1 MAKVL
6 VVEDER
12 VVAWNIQETLESFN
26 YTVVAN
32 VASGSQAIDIARET
46 QPDIV
51 LMDIR
56 LTGEM
61 DGITAATQIQSWG
74 IPVVYL
80 TAHADEQTLQR
91 AMATNPFGYL
101 LKPFN
106 RMELHT
112 TIETTLRRSQLE
124 KQLAATQQQ
133 LAVTLNSIGDGT
145 IAIDQQGCITFMN
158 PVAEELTG
166 WQQDEALGSSIQQ
179 VFKLIDSVTRQTI
192 ENPLSQAI
200 QQGRRIRLPDD
211 CLLQTKQGAELQIG
225 DSASPIKNQLGE
237 IIGGVLVFQ
246 DISERKSLE
255 ARLRAQANREYVL
268 NQVIRA
274 IRNSLDLTTI
284 FETAT
289 AEICTLLQADR
300 VSIVQ
305 YLPERAI
312 WLNVSD
318 YLSRPELPN
327 ALGLEI
333 SEQNNEISNRL
344 KRLETFQVTDPSAS
358 TDEINRQY
366 ADIYPGVWLM
376 VPMQINASLWGCLN
390 LIRDDAK
397 GIWQEDEIAI
407 AQTIADQLAI
417 AIHQSQLYVQV
428 RQLSTTLEQQVEQRT
443 AQLQQSLNYEAALKR
458 ITDRVRDSL
467 DEDQIW
473 QSAVE
478 ELAIATGVRGCNAS
492 VYDLPKKIST
502 IKYEYTT
509 FDSSFVGYTPHME
522 NFQEGYNQ
530 LLQGQH
536 FQFCGL
542 TSYQNRPQVAM
553 LACPIMDDQSVL
565 GDIWLIHNSE
575 HGFEEPVIRLVQQ
588 VANQCAIALRQARL
602 YHAAQTQVE
611 ELNRLNRLKDEFLN
625 SISHELRTPLAN
637 IKMAAQMI
645 ELSLSR
651 MGLLDGE
658 LNSLKRYLQIIAQEN
673 EQETQ
678 LINHLIDLS
687 LLEAE
692 VEPLFL
698 TTIDLQEWLPQ
709 ITEPFQARMQQQQQQ
724 LELRLARQ
732 DLFLTTDL
740 FYLER
745 IFNELLDNA
754 CQFTPI
760 NERIILSAEQD
771 TDYLQL
777 KIANTGIEIPDNE
790 LPRIFEKFYRGSG
803 KELRP
808 GRQAGLGLSL
818 VKKLVLHIG
827 ALIWVESRNQQT
839 TFTVMFDAKHLGFR

>member
-1 MAKVL
+1 
-6 VVEDER
+6 
-12 VVAWNIQETLESFN
+12 
-26 YTVVAN
+26 
-32 VASGSQAIDIARET
+32 
-46 QPDIV
+46 
-51 LMDIR
+51 
-56 LTGEM
+56 
-61 DGITAATQIQSWG
+61 
-74 IPVVYL
+74 
-80 TAHADEQTLQR
+80 
-91 AMATNPFGYL
+91 MATNPFGYL

-158 PVAEELTG
+158 LVAAELTG
-166 WQQDEALGSSIQQ
+166 WPQDEALGASIQQ
-179 VFKLIDSVTRQTI
+179 VFKLIDSATRQAI
-192 ENPLSQAI
+192 ADPLSQAM
-200 QQGRRIRLPDD
+200 QQGRRITLPED
-211 CLLQTKQGAELQIG
+211 CLLQTKQGTELKIG
-225 DSASPIKNQLGE
+225 DSASPIKNQEGE

-246 DISERKSLE
+246 DISERKLLE
-255 ARLRAQANREYVL
+255 VRLRAQANREHVL
-268 NQVIRA
+268 NQVIQA
-274 IRNSLDLTTI
+274 IRHSLDLTTI
-284 FETAT
+284 FATAT
-289 AEICTLLQADR
+289 TEVCTLLQAER
-300 VSIVQ
+300 VAIVQ
-305 YLPERAI
+305 YLPERGI
-312 WLNVSD
+312 WLNVND
-318 YLSRPELPN
+318 YRSRPELPS
-327 ALGLEI
+327 ALGVEI
-333 SEQNNEISNRL
+333 PEQNNEISDRL
-344 KRLETFQVTDPSAS
+344 KRLETFQVVNPKTS

-366 ADIYPGVWLM
+366 AETYPGVWLM
-376 VPMQINASLWGCLN
+376 VPIQINATVWGCFN
-390 LIRDDAK
+390 LIRDDAI
-397 GIWQEDEIAI
+397 GIWQDDEIAI

-417 AIHQSQLYVQV
+417 AIHQSELYETV
-428 RQLSTTLEQQVEQRT
+428 RQQSATLEQQVEQRT
-443 AQLQQSLNYEAALKR
+443 AQLQQSLSYEAALKR

-473 QSAVE
+473 QAAVE
-478 ELAIATGVRGCNAS
+478 ELAIAIGIRGCNAS
-492 VYDLPKKIST
+492 VYDLQQRISM

-509 FDSSFVGYTPHME
+509 FDSPFLGYAPQMD

-530 LLQGQH
+530 LLQGQF

-542 TSYQNRPQVAM
+542 TAYQNRPRVAM
-553 LACPIMDDQSVL
+553 LACPIMDDQGVL
-565 GDIWLIHNSE
+565 GDIWLIHNSGY
-575 HGFEEPVIRLVQQ
+575 GFEEPVIRLVQQ

-602 YHAAQTQVE
+602 YQSAQAQVE

-645 ELSLSR
+645 ELSLNR

-658 LNSLKRYLQIIAQEN
+658 LNSLKRYLQIIDQEN

-709 ITEPFQARMQQQQQQ
+709 VAEPFLTRMQQQQQQ
-724 LELRLARQ
+724 LELWLSSQ

-760 NERIILSAEQD
+760 NERIILSVEQNFNH
-771 TDYLQL
+771 LHL
-777 KIANTGIEIPDNE
+777 KITNTGIEIPRDE
-790 LPRIFEKFYRGSG
+790 LPRIFEKFYRVPGNDP
-803 KELRP
+803 RP
-808 GRQAGLGLSL
+808 GRQAGLGLTL

-827 ALIWVESRNQQT
+827 ASILVESNNHQT
-839 TFTVMFDAKHLGFR
+839 AFTVIFGAKHLGFR